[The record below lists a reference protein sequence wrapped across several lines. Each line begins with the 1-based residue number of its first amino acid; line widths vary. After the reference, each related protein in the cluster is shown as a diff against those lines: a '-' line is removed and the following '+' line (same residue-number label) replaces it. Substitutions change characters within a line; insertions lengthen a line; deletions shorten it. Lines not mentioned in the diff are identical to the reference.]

1 MRKPSDAARGGS
13 VSGLPVSRRYT
24 FPACASESRSTPGP
38 TSSASSSPRRGTVL
52 LLRLA
57 RGPAETVAF
66 AVYGGSLV
74 LLYAAST
81 VYHALPL
88 PPERLRPLRTLDHIA
103 IYFLI
108 AGTYTPVA
116 VVTLHGPSGWALL
129 AAAWAIAV
137 AGIPFKIWWL
147 DAPIWLS
154 TGIYLAM
161 GYMALLAAAPLAAA
175 VSVGGLMWLVAGGCG
190 LHDRAPSSSAAS
202 DRIRSRASSGTTRS
216 GTCSCWSGA
225 GATSPSSCCTWP
237 RRDPG
242 QRRLGRRT
250 RYGLGAASKGW
261 PGARAMP
268 TQMNRGGALRP

>member
-1 MRKPSDAARGGS
+1 MRIREPVNAWSHFVGLILAALGS
-13 VSGLPVSRRYT
+13 
-24 FPACASESRSTPGP
+24 
-38 TSSASSSPRRGTVL
+38 VL

-57 RGPAETVAF
+57 RGTAQTVGF

-88 PPERLRPLRTLDHIA
+88 PPERLRALRTLDHIA

-116 VVTLHGPSGWALL
+116 LVTLHGRSGGALL
-129 AAAWAIAV
+129 VAAWAIAG

-161 GYMALLAAAPLAAA
+161 GYMALLAAAPLAEA
-175 VSVGGLMWLVAGGCG
+175 VSFGGLAWLVAGGVAYTVGAIIFSRRRPDPVPGVFGHHEIWHLLVLAGSGCHFAFM
-190 LHDRAPSSSAAS
+190 LRHVAA
-202 DRIRSRASSGTTRS
+202 
-216 GTCSCWSGA
+216 
-225 GATSPSSCCTWP
+225 
-237 RRDPG
+237 
-242 QRRLGRRT
+242 
-250 RYGLGAASKGW
+250 
-261 PGARAMP
+261 
-268 TQMNRGGALRP
+268 